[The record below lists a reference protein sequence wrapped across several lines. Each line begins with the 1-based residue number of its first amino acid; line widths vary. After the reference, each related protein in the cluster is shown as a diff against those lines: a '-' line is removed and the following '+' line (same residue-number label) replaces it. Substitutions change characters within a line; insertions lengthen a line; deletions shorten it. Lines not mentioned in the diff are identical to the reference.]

1 VAGLKQGDVILKVN
15 DTEVTN
21 VFEFYQ
27 ELNAATKDVMLR
39 LLREENE
46 LVIGLVK

>member
-1 VAGLKQGDVILKVN
+1 
-15 DTEVTN
+15 VTT
-21 VFEFYQ
+21 VYEFYQ